1 MKIIAWTHNLGRS
14 GAPIILFRLL
24 RRLRERHAVTV
35 LAPERGDEPLRAE
48 YEALGIPCRYDVGSK
63 DFDVFLVN
71 TLTGGDQVVRAH
83 RTLPCLWWIHEP
95 RFGLRY
101 VEKGEADMRAFGCA
115 QMVVFPTRWQAE
127 AVYAP
132 WLTRRNWRVVPYGM
146 GLDTVARP
154 APFRREP
161 GRFYLLHLGTV
172 DHRKGADVTCRAVNL
187 IDDPRV
193 KVLFVGAPA
202 RPSMVTRHGR
212 PDRFE
217 LVGECSEEVVS
228 AYLQHCDALVFPTR
242 DDLVTLAILEALQFG
257 LPVLASDFG
266 PIPQT
271 IRHGYTGLL
280 SPVGDPRVL
289 AGNIKALLNDPVLR
303 ERFRREGPR
312 IQQRDHGFE
321 AHVAGMEAALEGAI
335 ERTAGDQRRITPG
348 VSA

>member
-1 MKIIAWTHNLGRS
+1 MRIVAWTHNLGRS

-24 RRLRERHAVTV
+24 RELRERHAVTV
-35 LAPERGDEPLRAE
+35 LAPDRPNDPLRAE
-48 YEALGIPCRYDVGSK
+48 YEALGIRCSYDVDCK

-101 VEKGEADMRAFGCA
+101 AEIGEADMRAFRCA
-115 QMVVFPTRWQAE
+115 HTVVFPTRWQAE
-127 AVYAP
+127 EVYAP
-132 WLTRRNWRVVPYGM
+132 WLTRRNWRVVPYGI
-146 GLDTVARP
+146 GLDMVRRP
-154 APFRREP
+154 PPFQREP
-161 GRFYLLHLGTV
+161 GRFYLLHLGTI
-172 DHRKGADVTCRAVNL
+172 DRRKGVDVTCNAVNL

-193 KVLFVGAPA
+193 KVLFVGAKL
-202 RPSMVTRHGR
+202 RPDLVTRYAR

-217 LVGECSEEVVS
+217 LIGECPEETVS

-271 IRHGYTGLL
+271 IRHGYTGLV

-289 AGNIKALLNDPVLR
+289 AGNIKALLADPVLS

-312 IQQRDHGFE
+312 ILQRDHGFE
-321 AHVAGMEAALEGAI
+321 AHVAGMERALEDAI
-335 ERTAGDQRRITPG
+335 EVARGQRRVTPG